1 MEQSMFKGLLRV
13 LLVSAL
19 FPTIALAQRKH
30 IFALQFGSPVAGEPF
45 SATRTLDYEPAV
57 DSTDPVAYRAEE
69 KVFRD
74 SAGRM
79 RSEIKYPNQLPTVHI
94 HDFVGAMYYQWTAD
108 DTVVTSAR
116 INEAVWGANLSASE
130 KLDTDAP
137 LIEGIPVRHTHQ
149 VTGKE
154 TIEESIDYWY
164 APSLHVDMVT
174 VTDQP
179 GVGKTTL
186 RFVDVS
192 AGEPDP
198 GLFRIPAGMTVEDN
212 KQAPPPPAVLA
223 GNAPAGPSQTGA
235 AAPAPGAIA
244 PAYASDPKFQKA
256 VASAKEPRLPADE
269 RLARWKSANKIAK
282 GECIECLH
290 QMIVFQ
296 MLQSQWKDV
305 MNTANHLDAIATEP
319 KEKFYAESQRGAAL
333 MHSNNDEPTP
343 DQVKDAEASLR
354 SALAIAPGS
363 ANLTFMEGRA
373 LAMLGRDDDAKTMF
387 QKYLDMARMSDPYR
401 TRVEHF
407 LENPRLATMRMAP
420 AFTLTTSEGEQISL
434 DDMGGKVVLLDFWAT
449 WCGPCRESLPEIQR
463 IAKKF
468 ADQPLVVISISS
480 DTDVSAWKTFIQKND
495 MTWPQYRDADGALS
509 RVYGVNA
516 IPHYFSID
524 ADGVLQ
530 NVQVGSGAD
539 VEGEVRKL
547 LNKAHDAEKKKAKES
562 NRATATGD

>member
-1 MEQSMFKGLLRV
+1 MLKGLLRV

-30 IFALQFGSPVAGEPF
+30 VFVLQFGSPVAGEPF

-57 DSTDPVAYRAEE
+57 NSTDPVAYHAEE

-94 HDFVGAMYYQWTAD
+94 HDFVGHMYYQWTAG
-108 DTVVTSAR
+108 DTVVTGAR
-116 INEAVWGANLSASE
+116 INEAVWGANLSAPE

-137 LIEGIPVRHTHQ
+137 LIEGIPVRHTHAA
-149 VTGKE
+149 TGKE

-186 RFVDVS
+186 RFVDVR

-212 KQAPPPPAVLA
+212 KQPPPPPVVLA
-223 GNAPAGPSQTGA
+223 GNVPAAPSQTGA
-235 AAPAPGAIA
+235 AAPAPAAAA

-256 VASAKEPRLPADE
+256 VASAKEPRLPVDE

-282 GECIECLH
+282 GECVECLH

-305 MNTANHLDAIATEP
+305 ANTANHLDAIATEP
-319 KEKFYAESQRGAAL
+319 KEKFYAESQRGQAL
-333 MHSNNDEPTP
+333 MHGNNDEPTP

-354 SALAIAPGS
+354 SALAIAPSS

-407 LENPRLATMRMAP
+407 LENPRLATMRVAP

-480 DTDVSAWKTFIQKND
+480 DKDVSAWKTFIQKND

-509 RVYGVNA
+509 RAYGVNA

-539 VEGEVRKL
+539 VEGEVHKL

-562 NRATATGD
+562 NRATAGAT

>member
-1 MEQSMFKGLLRV
+1 LLTIVDKPGLGKT
-13 LLVSAL
+13 S
-19 FPTIALAQRKH
+19 
-30 IFALQFGSPVAGEPF
+30 
-45 SATRTLDYEPAV
+45 
-57 DSTDPVAYRAEE
+57 YR
-69 KVFRD
+69 F
-74 SAGRM
+74 
-79 RSEIKYPNQLPTVHI
+79 VHI
-94 HDFVGAMYYQWTAD
+94 
-108 DTVVTSAR
+108 
-116 INEAVWGANLSASE
+116 
-130 KLDTDAP
+130 
-137 LIEGIPVRHTHQ
+137 
-149 VTGKE
+149 
-154 TIEESIDYWY
+154 
-164 APSLHVDMVT
+164 SL
-174 VTDQP
+174 
-179 GVGKTTL
+179 
-186 RFVDVS
+186 
-192 AGEPDP
+192 GEPDP
-198 GLFRIPAGMTVEDN
+198 ALFRVPADLKIQDDT
-212 KQAPPPPAVLA
+212 PPPPVKQADILID
-223 GNAPAGPSQTGA
+223 
-235 AAPAPGAIA
+235 AAPATPGPNA

-305 MNTANHLDAIATEP
+305 VNTANHLDAIATEP
-319 KEKFYAESQRGAAL
+319 REKFYAESQRAAAL
-333 MHSNNDEPTP
+333 MHGNNDEPTP

-354 SALAIAPGS
+354 SALAIAPSS
-363 ANLTFMEGRA
+363 ANLTFTEGRA
-373 LAMLGRDDDAKTMF
+373 LAMLGRDDEAKTMF